1 MKNLEIRTTDKFL
14 EKQDN
19 NILEDKYFKN
29 EAAKYMFALTEVH
42 GKIQLNLLGIDYNH
56 YRNENL
62 AKNWYQYIKQI
73 IEDSEFTDFAEA
85 MEMLEVL
92 YKGMLGK
99 IS

>member
-14 EKQDN
+14 EKHDN

-42 GKIQLNLLGIDYNH
+42 GKVQLNLLGVDYNH

-62 AKNWYQYIKQI
+62 AKNWYQHIKQI
-73 IEDSEFTDFAEA
+73 IEDSEYTDLAGA
-85 MEMLEVL
+85 IGVLEVL
-92 YKGMLGK
+92 YEGMIGK
-99 IS
+99 I

>member
-99 IS
+99 I

>member
-1 MKNLEIRTTDKFL
+1 MKNLEIRITDKFL
-14 EKQDN
+14 EKHDN

-99 IS
+99 I